1 MLSLQLKSG
10 EYLSIGDDIA
20 VQIFE
25 QSGSTFRVSVKA
37 PREIPIL
44 RGEVLERT
52 EQRPDGLLAKRP
64 KSPSERARDAARVKQ
79 FEEKRAR
86 AEAERKQAA
95 ALQSAV
101 TRELLDILGEVSD
114 LANDPDALR
123 SSLAALCGRLNAVHA
138 VLNAEK

>member
-10 EYLSIGDDIA
+10 EYLSIGDNIV

-37 PREIPIL
+37 PREIAIL

-52 EQRPDGLLAKRP
+52 EERPDGLLTKRP
-64 KSPSERARDAARVKQ
+64 KSPSEKARDAKRIQA

-86 AEAERKQAA
+86 AEAERKQKE

-101 TRELLDILGEVSD
+101 TGELLAILSEMDTLAENSD
-114 LANDPDALR
+114 DRAQKLR
-123 SSLAALCGRLNAVHA
+123 SRLAAVNAVLA
-138 VLNAEK
+138 AEK

>member
-10 EYLSIGDDIA
+10 EYLSIGDDIV

-52 EQRPDGLLAKRP
+52 ESRPEGLLAKRP
-64 KSPSERARDAARVKQ
+64 KSPSDRARDAKRIQAL
-79 FEEKRAR
+79 EEKRAR
-86 AEAERKQAA
+86 AEAARKQQE
-95 ALQSAV
+95 ALQNAV
-101 TRELLDILGEVSD
+101 TGELLSILTEMNALTDSSD
-114 LANDPDALR
+114 ERTQRLR
-123 SSLAALCGRLNAVHA
+123 SRLTAVSA
-138 VLNAEK
+138 FLSAKE

>member
-10 EYLSIGDDIA
+10 EYPSIGDNIV

-37 PREIPIL
+37 PREIAIL

-52 EQRPDGLLAKRP
+52 EERPDGLLSKRP
-64 KSPSERARDAARVKQ
+64 KSPAEKARDAKRIQA
-79 FEEKRAR
+79 FEEKRER
-86 AEAERKQAA
+86 AEAERKQKE

-101 TRELLDILGEVSD
+101 TGELLSILSEVDAMVKKSD
-114 LANDPDALR
+114 PAWAKTQQLLSRLTAVNAV
-123 SSLAALCGRLNAVHA
+123 LAA
-138 VLNAEK
+138 EK

>member
-10 EYLSIGDDIA
+10 EYLSIGDNIV

-25 QSGSTFRVSVKA
+25 QSGSSFRVSIKA

-52 EQRPDGLLAKRP
+52 EERPGGLFDKRP
-64 KSPSERARDAARVKQ
+64 KSPSERARDAKRIQ
-79 FEEKRAR
+79 TIEEKRER
-86 AEAERKQAA
+86 AETARKQRE

-101 TRELLDILGEVSD
+101 TSELLAILGEM
-114 LANDPDALR
+114 DAMTQKSGTAWARTQELHAR
-123 SSLAALCGRLNAVHA
+123 LAAVGA
-138 VLNAEK
+138 VLSADK